1 MLEKVIGIVCFFYWV
16 GAQCESCYAN
26 RKYQSAFLYDLI
38 NRLRKL
44 YYISR
49 MWEEICTE
57 EDNSVSL
64 RMNTIERVFG
74 GYDARLLVIM

>member
-1 MLEKVIGIVCFFYWV
+1 MLEKVIGIVFFFYWV
-16 GAQCESCYAN
+16 GAQCESCCAN

-49 MWEEICTE
+49 MWE
-57 EDNSVSL
+57 
-64 RMNTIERVFG
+64 
-74 GYDARLLVIM
+74 